1 MISAVELLKPISS
14 DNPCGED
21 ISYDPAFLELSTLI
35 KGKPETQFSPAEDPD
50 WKALGDRCV
59 ELLGRSK
66 HLEVVTTL
74 CAAVAKTEG
83 LPAVREG
90 LALLKGL
97 LENYWDPVYP
107 RLDPDDNND
116 PLYRMNI
123 VAALSTPKGTFG
135 DPMRFLE
142 RVSESPLTS
151 SMQLGRFSRA
161 DIERSQAGEA
171 GTAEKPV
178 PAMSQIEAAFRD
190 TKQEQLLAIHQAVA
204 DSVGIVKGIDAFL
217 TDKVG
222 ADKAPDLGLLEKEL
236 KGIEKC
242 LGPYLPAGTVTADE
256 GTAAA
261 AGEGKVAAGRA
272 ISGDIQSR
280 QDVIRMLEKICQ
292 YYGNNEPASPVPN
305 LLRRAQRLAE
315 MDFMQIIGEIC
326 PEALNQVRI
335 ITGDKSVETPPA
347 APAAE

>member
-1 MISAVELLKPISS
+1 MISAAELLKPVSS

-35 KGKPETQFSPAEDPD
+35 KGKPETQFSAAEDPD
-50 WKALGDRCV
+50 WKALADRCV
-59 ELLGRSK
+59 ELLARSK

-97 LENYWDPVYP
+97 LENHWDPVYP

-161 DIERSQAGEA
+161 DMARSQAGEA
-171 GTAEKPV
+171 GAGEKPV
-178 PAMSQIEAAFRD
+178 PALSQIEAAFRD
-190 TKQEQLLAIHQAVA
+190 TKQEQLLLIHQAVA
-204 DSVGIVKGIDAFL
+204 DSVGIVKGIDTFL

-222 ADKAPDLGLLEKEL
+222 ADKAPDLGLLEREFKE
-236 KGIEKC
+236 IEKC
-242 LGPYLPAGTVTADE
+242 LGPYLPAGTVATEE
-256 GTAAA
+256 GA
-261 AGEGKVAAGRA
+261 AGVGEARVAGKP
-272 ISGDIQSR
+272 ISGEIQSR
-280 QDVIRMLEKICQ
+280 QDVIRMLDKICQ
-292 YYGNNEPASPVPN
+292 YYTNTEPASPVPN

-315 MDFMQIIGEIC
+315 MDFMQIIGDIC

-335 ITGDKSVETPPA
+335 ITGEKSGETAPA
-347 APAAE
+347 APATE